1 MIDLD
6 RTDCEILSRLR
17 NDARL
22 SNKALA
28 AAVGLAPST
37 CLLRVRRL
45 IREGALR
52 GFHADVDPGTVGA
65 TLQAM
70 IAIRLER
77 HSRAE
82 VEAFRAHALA
92 QPEVVQLYHV
102 AGVNDFL
109 AHVWVRDA
117 AHLRDLAMTAFTSR
131 PEVAHIETGLIFEH
145 AVSAELPLLRAVE
158 PAR

>member
-1 MIDLD
+1 MTDLD
-6 RTDCEILSRLR
+6 RTDCEIIRLLR
-17 NDARL
+17 KDARL

-28 AAVGLAPST
+28 AEIGLAPST

-45 IREGALR
+45 IREGVLR
-52 GFHADVDPGTVGA
+52 GFHADVDPASVGA
-65 TLQAM
+65 SLQAM
-70 IAIRLER
+70 IAIRLAR

-92 QPEVVQLYHV
+92 QPEVAQLFHV
-102 AGVNDFL
+102 AGVNDFM

-117 AHLRDLAMTAFTSR
+117 AHLRDLAMTAFTAR

-145 AVSAELPLLRAVE
+145 ALGADLPVG
-158 PAR
+158 PAPDS

>member
-1 MIDLD
+1 MTDLD
-6 RTDCEILSRLR
+6 RTDCEIIRLLR
-17 NDARL
+17 KDARR

-28 AAVGLAPST
+28 AEVGLAPST

-45 IREGALR
+45 IREGVLR
-52 GFHADVDPGTVGA
+52 GFHADVDPASVGA
-65 TLQAM
+65 SLQAM
-70 IAIRLER
+70 IAIRLAR

-92 QPEVVQLYHV
+92 QPEVAQLFHV
-102 AGVNDFL
+102 AGVNDFM

-117 AHLRDLAMTAFTSR
+117 AHLRDLAMTAFTAR

-145 AVSAELPLLRAVE
+145 ALGADLPVG
-158 PAR
+158 PPPDS

>member
-1 MIDLD
+1 MMELD
-6 RTDCEILSRLR
+6 RTDYEIISHLR
-17 NDARL
+17 NNARM

-45 IREGALR
+45 TRDGVLK
-52 GFHADVDPGTVGA
+52 GFHADVDPASIGA
-65 TLQAM
+65 SLQAM

-77 HSRAE
+77 HSRLE
-82 VEAFRAHALA
+82 VEAFRSHALA

-109 AHVWVRDA
+109 AHVWVRDTN
-117 AHLRDLAMTAFTSR
+117 HLREFAMTAFTSR
-131 PEVAHIETGLIFEH
+131 DEVAHIETGLIFEH
-145 AVSAELPLLRAVE
+145 AVGDALPVFAND
-158 PAR
+158 

>member
-1 MIDLD
+1 MTDLD
-6 RTDCEILSRLR
+6 RTDCEIIRLLR
-17 NDARL
+17 KDARL

-28 AAVGLAPST
+28 AEIGLAPST

-45 IREGALR
+45 IREGVLR
-52 GFHADVDPGTVGA
+52 GFHADVDPASVGA
-65 TLQAM
+65 SLQAM
-70 IAIRLER
+70 IAIRLAR

-92 QPEVVQLYHV
+92 QPEVAQLFHV
-102 AGVNDFL
+102 AGVNDFM

-117 AHLRDLAMTAFTSR
+117 AHLRDLAMTAFTAR

-145 AVSAELPLLRAVE
+145 ALGADLPVG
-158 PAR
+158 PPPDS

>member
-6 RTDCEILSRLR
+6 RTDCEILALLR

-45 IREGALR
+45 ITAGVLK
-52 GFHADVDPGTVGA
+52 GFHADVDPASVGA
-65 TLQAM
+65 SLQAM
-70 IAIRLER
+70 ISIRLER
-77 HSRAE
+77 HSREA

-102 AGVNDFL
+102 AGVNDFM

-131 PEVAHIETGLIFEH
+131 AEVAHIETGLIFEH
-145 AVSAELPLLRAVE
+145 AVSDALPVLHDGSS
-158 PAR
+158 

>member
-1 MIDLD
+1 MTDLD
-6 RTDCEILSRLR
+6 RTDCEIIRLLR
-17 NDARL
+17 KDARL

-28 AAVGLAPST
+28 AEIGLAPST

-45 IREGALR
+45 IREGVLR
-52 GFHADVDPGTVGA
+52 GFHADVDPASVGA
-65 TLQAM
+65 SLQAM
-70 IAIRLER
+70 IAIRLAR

-92 QPEVVQLYHV
+92 QPEVAQLFHV
-102 AGVNDFL
+102 AGVNDFM

-117 AHLRDLAMTAFTSR
+117 AHLRDLAMTAFTAR

-145 AVSAELPLLRAVE
+145 ALGADLPIE
-158 PAR
+158 PAADG